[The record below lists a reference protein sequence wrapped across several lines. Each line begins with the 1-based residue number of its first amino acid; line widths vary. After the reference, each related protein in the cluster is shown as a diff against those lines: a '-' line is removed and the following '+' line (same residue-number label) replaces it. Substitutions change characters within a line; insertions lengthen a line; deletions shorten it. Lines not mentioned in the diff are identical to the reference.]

1 MARQEGTKLQFLMSS
16 FPKGLVLTTKLLATN
31 SFSMQLLSQ
40 YKDSHWLD
48 SLGGGAYQRRG
59 ENVDWKGALAAMQEQ
74 LGLSVHCGG
83 RTALVLQGYG
93 HFTEL
98 GSHPVYLFGSPG
110 LKLPRWFEKHDWGVP
125 IVYKMTKLCPVEI
138 SESFVDF
145 PVGEYSIRVSS
156 PERAAMEML
165 YHVPARQGFNEAERI
180 MESLLTLQPP
190 LVQKLLE
197 ACTSI
202 KVKRLFL
209 YMAESG
215 HLPCLEEIDVS
226 RINMGKGDRT
236 VIKGGRLD
244 PKYRITVPHKE
255 AG

>member
-1 MARQEGTKLQFLMSS
+1 MSS

-40 YKDSHWLD
+40 YKNSHWLD
-48 SLGGGAYQRRG
+48 SLGEGAYQRRG
-59 ENVDWKGALAAMQEQ
+59 ESVDWKGALAAMQEQ
-74 LGLSVHCGG
+74 LELSVHCGG

-93 HFTEL
+93 HFAEF

-110 LKLPRWFEKHDWGVP
+110 LKLPKWFERHDWGVP
-125 IVYKMTKLCPVEI
+125 IVYKMTKLCPAEM

-145 PVGEYSIRVSS
+145 PVGEYFIRVSS

-165 YHVPARQGFNEAERI
+165 YHVPVGQGFNEAERI
-180 MESLLTLQPP
+180 MESLLTLQSP

-197 ACTSI
+197 TCTSV

-209 YMAESG
+209 YMAESW
-215 HLPCLEEIDVS
+215 HLPFFEEIDVS
-226 RINMGKGDRT
+226 RINLGKGDRT

-244 PKYRITVPHKE
+244 PKYRITVPHKD

>member
-1 MARQEGTKLQFLMSS
+1 MTRQEGTKLQYLMSS
-16 FPKGLVLTTKLLATN
+16 FPKGLVLTTKLLAAN
-31 SFSMQLLSQ
+31 GFSMQLLSQ
-40 YKDSHWLD
+40 YKNSHWLD
-48 SLGGGAYQRRG
+48 SLGEGAYQRRG

-74 LGLSVHCGG
+74 LGLPVHCGG

-93 HFTEL
+93 HFTEF

-197 ACTSI
+197 ACTSV

-226 RINMGKGDRT
+226 RINLGKGDRT